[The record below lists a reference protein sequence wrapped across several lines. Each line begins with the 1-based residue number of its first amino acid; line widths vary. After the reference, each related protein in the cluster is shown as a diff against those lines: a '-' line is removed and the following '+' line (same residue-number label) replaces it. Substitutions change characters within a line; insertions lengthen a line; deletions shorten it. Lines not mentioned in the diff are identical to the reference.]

1 MFCVL
6 KKFPTSETIEAISFC
21 HCEFNAKGK
30 HIFSE
35 SFSRC
40 VTQPWDLQYQ
50 LNLTTCPF
58 FVKNTENGNV
68 FFHSQFFR
76 GSFENDFEGKP
87 PENIPV
93 TDKPSNCRL
102 CIFGNLWT
110 YMFIGSSQLEFL
122 TSQHKTFDTKCVIYL
137 KLRDKRNNSS
147 VWIIKKLC
155 ISRVSCMRQT
165 RRY

>member
-1 MFCVL
+1 MYSRNSRPQRQSKPSVF
-6 KKFPTSETIEAISFC
+6 AIVNSMQK
-21 HCEFNAKGK
+21 EN
-30 HIFSE
+30 IFSQSIFE
-35 SFSRC
+35 MCYTTMRL
-40 VTQPWDLQYQ
+40 TNQ

-87 PENIPV
+87 LENIPV
-93 TDKPSNCRL
+93 TDKPSNYRL

-122 TSQHKTFDTKCVIYL
+122 TSQHKMFDTKCVIYL

-147 VWIIKKLC
+147 VWIIKNFAYL
-155 ISRVSCMRQT
+155 V
-165 RRY
+165 

>member
-76 GSFENDFEGKP
+76 GSFDNDFEGKP
-87 PENIPV
+87 LENIPV

-122 TSQHKTFDTKCVIYL
+122 TSQHKMFDTKCVIYL
-137 KLRDKRNNSS
+137 KLRDKRKNSS
-147 VWIIKKLC
+147 VWIIKNFAYL
-155 ISRVSCMRQT
+155 V
-165 RRY
+165 